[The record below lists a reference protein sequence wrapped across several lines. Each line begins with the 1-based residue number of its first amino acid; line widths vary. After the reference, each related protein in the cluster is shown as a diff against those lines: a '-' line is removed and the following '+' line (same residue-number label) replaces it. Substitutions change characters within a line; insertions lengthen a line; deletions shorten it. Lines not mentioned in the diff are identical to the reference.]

1 MRPVALILALVWAWV
16 WVWVSAL
23 AAGAQTLSAGWY
35 AGEPQ
40 QFVQTRN
47 GQDVLTGLDI
57 EMVRAI
63 AARAGHAVEFEAV
76 PFPVLLDEVQ
86 AGMRDILPGTV
97 LTPGRASGG
106 VFSRAYRDD
115 VNVMV
120 VRRGEVGRMRAPDPA
135 SLHAALLADPA
146 FRLGVRA
153 GFSYVDPAIDAFIAD
168 PANAA
173 RVLPAPSD
181 AENLR
186 RLVAGEID
194 GFLAER
200 LSVALLI
207 ARSEAGRQV
216 EEAAL
221 RIHVPLHLMFSPAVP
236 PATVA
241 AFDAAIAALEAD
253 GTLERIGARFRLP
266 ALLSLTTGS
275 AWFYALEV
283 LGTVA
288 AALAGYLAARSDR
301 FSLFGAL
308 LLAALA
314 AVGGGVTRDL
324 LIGRQPIG
332 AMATPLYALLIL
344 GTVALSWAVTLAWR
358 RLGRARLLAEGVAVV
373 RRRGMDSAL
382 FEVADAL
389 GMACFAMVG
398 LAVTVGAGVQPLW
411 LWGPV
416 MAVLTGA
423 GGGILR
429 DIVRGRGDI
438 PNLSRNLYC
447 EVPLVWSLAIAVYL
461 SARQGVIEAGEML
474 AVVAIGVAGIAL
486 SRLAV
491 AVLGIGPPRL
501 P

>member
-1 MRPVALILALVWAWV
+1 MKPLALILAFFMVLGAVL
-16 WVWVSAL
+16 SA
-23 AAGAQTLSAGWY
+23 AAQTLSSGWY

-40 QFVQTRN
+40 QFVQKRG
-47 GQDVLTGLDI
+47 GQEVLTGLDI
-57 EMVRAI
+57 EMVREI
-63 AARAGHAVEFEAV
+63 AARAGYAVDFEAV
-76 PFPVLLDEVQ
+76 PFPMLMDEVR
-86 AGMRDILPGTV
+86 AGIRDIVPGTV
-97 LTPGRASGG
+97 LRPGQAAGG
-106 VFSRAYRDD
+106 VFSRAYRGD

-120 VRRGEVGRMRAPDPA
+120 VRRGEAGRMPAPDPVA
-135 SLHAALLADPA
+135 LHAALLADPA

-153 GFSYVDPAIDAFIAD
+153 GFSYVDPALDAFIAD
-168 PANAA
+168 PANGA
-173 RVLPAPSD
+173 RVLPVPSD
-181 AENLR
+181 SENLR

-200 LSVALLI
+200 LSIALLI
-207 ARSEAGRQV
+207 ARSGADGRV

-221 RIHVPLHLMFSPAVP
+221 RIHVPLHLMFSPEVP
-236 PATVA
+236 PETVA
-241 AFDAAIAALEAD
+241 AFDAAIAALEVE
-253 GTLERIGARFRLP
+253 GTLDRIAARFRLP

-275 AWFYALEV
+275 AWFHALEV

-308 LLAALA
+308 LLATLA
-314 AVGGGVTRDL
+314 ALGGGVIRDL

-332 AMATPLYALLIL
+332 AMATPLYALLVA
-344 GTVALSWAVTLAWR
+344 GTVALSWLVARAWQ
-358 RLGRARLLAEGVAVV
+358 RLGRARVLAEGVAVV
-373 RRRGMDSAL
+373 RQRGMDSAL

-389 GMACFAMVG
+389 GLACFAMVG
-398 LAVTVGAGVQPLW
+398 IAVALGAGVQPLW

-416 MAVLTGA
+416 LATLTGA

-447 EVPLVWSLAIAVYL
+447 EVPLVWSLAIAAYL

-474 AVVAIGVAGIAL
+474 AVVVIGVAGIAL

-491 AVLGIGPPRL
+491 AALGIGPPRL

>member
-1 MRPVALILALVWAWV
+1 MRPIALIVAVFV
-16 WVWVSAL
+16 SFGSAL
-23 AAGAQTLSAGWY
+23 AVAAETLSAGWY

-40 QFVQTRN
+40 QFVQMRA
-47 GQDVLTGLDI
+47 GHEVLTGLDI

-63 AARAGHAVEFEAV
+63 AARADHAVTFEPV
-76 PFPVLLDEVQ
+76 PFPRLMDEVG
-86 AGMRDILPGTV
+86 AGTRDIVPGTV
-97 LTPGRASGG
+97 KRPAPAGEGR
-106 VFSRAYRDD
+106 FSRPYRQD

-120 VRRGEVGRMRAPDPA
+120 VRRGEAGRLPAPDVSGLQA
-135 SLHAALLADPA
+135 GLLTDPA

-153 GFSYVDPAIDAFIAD
+153 GFSYVDPAFDGFIAD
-168 PANAA
+168 PANAD
-173 RVLPAPSD
+173 RVRAAASD

-186 RLVAGEID
+186 RLLAGEID

-207 ARSEAGRQV
+207 ARSEAGGRV

-221 RIHVPLHLMFSPAVP
+221 RLFVPLHLMFSPRVP
-236 PATVA
+236 PETVA
-241 AFDAAIAALEAD
+241 AFDAAIAELEAD
-253 GTLERIGARFRLP
+253 GTLMRIGARFRLP
-266 ALLSLTTGS
+266 ALLSLSTGS
-275 AWFYALEV
+275 AWFFALEV

-314 AVGGGVTRDL
+314 AVGGGVIRDL

-373 RRRGMDSAL
+373 RRRGVDSAL
-382 FEVADAL
+382 FEIADAL
-389 GMACFAMVG
+389 GLACFAMVG
-398 LAVTVGAGVQPLW
+398 MAVAIGAGVQPLW

-416 MAVLTGA
+416 MATLTGA

-447 EVPLVWSLAIAVYL
+447 EVPLVWSVGIAVYL

-474 AVVAIGVAGIAL
+474 VVVAIGVAGIAL

-491 AVLGIGPPRL
+491 AALGIGPPRL